1 MGHHPVNTLRTTEPV
16 PANKAARF
24 VATHTLITLD
34 ARHPYTAKSLIDAQ
48 DMHRTVMSGFRGWV
62 DDGSRDARAQMKVL
76 SSWTVDLSTARL
88 SLVVQSAV
96 PGDWSGLP
104 RAALVEPPHS
114 LVVDRTFRIGDR
126 LDFRTVVNPV
136 SSRPA
141 GPPAP
146 GGGGGGRG
154 VRVPHTRPEHVK
166 AWFARRLQPVGEPAV
181 APDGV
186 VRLGIDSDIERLA
199 LRILPKVS
207 SHGPHRGLLISRAE
221 IRGTLS
227 VTDPQALTAA
237 LTHGFGHARA
247 YSCGLILVR

>member
-1 MGHHPVNTLRTTEPV
+1 MGLC
-16 PANKAARF
+16 AAALGRF

-34 ARHPYTAKSLIDAQ
+34 ARHPFTARSLIDAQ

-62 DDGSRDARAQMKVL
+62 DDGVRDARARMKVL
-76 SSWTVDLSTARL
+76 SSWTVDLSSARL
-88 SLVVQSAV
+88 CLVVQSAV

-114 LVVDRTFRIGDR
+114 LVVDRTFRVGDR

-146 GGGGGGRG
+146 GGRSARG

-166 AWFARRLQPVGEPAV
+166 AWFARRLQPAGEPPV
-181 APDGV
+181 APGGV
-186 VRLGIDSDIERLA
+186 VRLGADADVERLA

-207 SHGPHRGLLISRAE
+207 SQGPHRGLLISRAE
-221 IRGTLS
+221 LRGTLT

-237 LTHGFGHARA
+237 LAHGVGHARA

>member
-1 MGHHPVNTLRTTEPV
+1 MNNPRSTEPV
-16 PANKAARF
+16 PAGRAARF
-24 VATHTLITLD
+24 VTTHTLITLD
-34 ARHPYTAKSLIDAQ
+34 ARHPFTAKSLIDAQ

-62 DDGSRDARAQMKVL
+62 EDGSRDARAQMKVL
-76 SSWTVDLSTARL
+76 SSWTVDLRSARL

-114 LVVDRTFRIGDR
+114 LVVDRTFRTGDR

-141 GPPAP
+141 GPPTS
-146 GGGGGGRG
+146 GGGSTGGRG
-154 VRVPHTRPEHVK
+154 VRVSHTRPDHVK
-166 AWFARRLQPVGEPAV
+166 AWFARRLQPAGEPPV

-186 VRLGIDSDIERLA
+186 VRFGADADTERLA

-207 SHGPHRGLLISRAE
+207 SQGPHKGLLITRAE
-221 IRGTLS
+221 VRGTLT

-237 LTHGFGHARA
+237 LTQGVGHARA